1 MAFGYKEVATLKR
14 NTARSPILLAS
25 DFPILR
31 DSLKVHFEKASELEL
46 VACANSQE
54 EVVPLVD
61 SCKPKLVLLDLNIDL
76 DDLCSLLDK
85 IHEKNEARSL
95 IMSDDL
101 ESDRVMKVL
110 RHGANGVVTRRT
122 SSELF
127 TKSITTVLAGHFWVS
142 RAMITDFVHQIRKNA
157 GTEVQQPPVT
167 PAETIGVAVPTAN
180 AISSRAEEAETNRF
194 GLTRREAQIIG
205 ALADGQTNKDIAGTL
220 GISEATVKHHLTN
233 VYDKLGVYNRVEL
246 VLFAMNHGL
255 CRTNTI
261 SAVLPSAM

>member
-1 MAFGYKEVATLKR
+1 MKHD
-14 NTARSPILLAS
+14 TARSPILLAS

-46 VACANSQE
+46 VACANNQE
-54 EVVPLVD
+54 EVIPLVD
-61 SCKPKLVLLDLNIDL
+61 SCKPKLVLLDLKIDL

-101 ESDRVMKVL
+101 ESDLVMKVL
-110 RHGANGVVTRRT
+110 RHGANGVVPRRT
-122 SSELF
+122 SPELF

-157 GTEVQQPPVT
+157 GAEVQQPSVT
-167 PAETIGVAVPTAN
+167 
-180 AISSRAEEAETNRF
+180 RMQEAETSRF

-205 ALADGQTNKDIAGTL
+205 ALVDGQTNKDIAGTL

-246 VLFAMNHGL
+246 VLFAVNHGL

-261 SAVLPSAM
+261 RAVLPPAM